1 MKRRFLAVDEILA
14 LHKDVLDR
22 AESDAV
28 LNRSSLESAVARP
41 ATYHRG
47 LLRQAA
53 VLFHAMIQN
62 HPFLSG
68 NKRTAFNALNV
79 FLNLNKVEIWVTSN
93 TVYYWLMD
101 ALEHRTFSE
110 RVIES
115 WLRSVT
121 RRHRP

>member
-1 MKRRFLAVDEILA
+1 MKRRFLAVEEVLA
-14 LHKDVLDR
+14 LHRDVLDR
-22 AESDAV
+22 NESDAV
-28 LNRSSLESAVARP
+28 LNRGSLESAVARP
-41 ATYHRG
+41 AAYHRG